1 MEQQIKLLQKT
12 GIIAI
17 DGLSFQQENHQH
29 HALQIVI
36 SLDNE
41 PDSHRFLV
49 ENKLVGSSGLIVA
62 PNISHQIQG
71 NRCLVLLIEAESHL
85 AESLS
90 NTYLRSTSYHSL
102 SSELENKIIETVLES
117 EFNWS
122 VIDQLLVFLDGNIC
136 LERHVEPR
144 LQKLVNWFDEV
155 EVASDWESINLT
167 AALDKTHLSQ
177 SRFLHLFSEQLG
189 ITWRQYV
196 LWRRLLAAIKYALAG
211 YSLTA
216 SAQQACFS
224 DSAHFSRVFKSM
236 FGVSPS
242 LVIKNIK
249 LQQ

>member
-1 MEQQIKLLQKT
+1 MSQQIKLLQKT

-17 DGLSFQQENHQH
+17 DGPSFQLENHHH
-29 HALQIVI
+29 HALQVVI
-36 SLDNE
+36 NLDVA
-41 PDSHRFLV
+41 PSSHLFSV
-49 ENKLVGSSGLIVA
+49 ENNLIDSPGLIIA
-62 PNISHQIQG
+62 PNITHKIKSSH
-71 NRCLVLLIEAESHL
+71 CLVLLIEAESHL

-90 NTYLRSTSYHSL
+90 NNYIQKANYYSIPLEFCRQIIKLFLEENFGWSTLDS
-102 SSELENKIIETVLES
+102 VL
-117 EFNWS
+117 N
-122 VIDQLLVFLDGNIC
+122 LLDSDIC
-136 LERHVEPR
+136 LDRHIQPR

-155 EVASDWESINLT
+155 EVTSDWESVNLT
-167 AALDKTHLSQ
+167 AALDKIQLSQ
-177 SRFLHLFSEQLG
+177 GRFLHLFSEQFG

-236 FGVSPS
+236 FGISPS